1 MIVYRFGGSAEGKSY
16 DFNSD
21 HSILQANLEIFSPAT
36 NLAKHQISF
45 PGNWNFLMLAL
56 TGTTHGGI
64 QYCGS
69 SLEAEYLWYVGA
81 GKK

>member
-1 MIVYRFGGSAEGKSY
+1 MIVFRFGGSAESKAY

-21 HSILQANLEIFSPAT
+21 LSILQ
-36 NLAKHQISF
+36 HQISF
-45 PGNWNFLMLAL
+45 PGNWNFLILAL

-64 QYCGS
+64 QYCS
-69 SLEAEYLWYVGA
+69 SGLEAEYLWYVRA